1 MDIIYALARKVHVWL
16 GPATDEE
23 IDSVWPIFRTG
34 DPEPGFSFMDEA
46 YITIFHQ
53 TQDKK
58 VWSRCSDETT
68 SFSLCVKK
76 FFHRAWFTR
85 RWILQEVSL
94 AREVIVHC
102 GFHEVPWVRFHQ
114 GAHFHRSLLDS
125 GQRKHGVCSFA
136 TVARQ
141 ALETIESMETS
152 RAQKKDYVEGM
163 ERNPYHGI
171 KRVLW
176 LLEQYH
182 RANCVDERDRLYA
195 LYGLLL
201 STKLPP
207 LQVRPLMRVCPV
219 NYNIHFSHI
228 YTDFAA
234 AAVKSGHGFKVLAQ
248 VIEFG
253 GLSQQDECW
262 PSWVPSWNTE
272 KTMEDMNDML
282 TVHTKNPRFSPD
294 VSNAPERYY
303 FPSMKLGAE
312 DTTMFIQVSNSRAL
326 RFRGSTDRICEVQP
340 STCRLDL
347 LASLNTML
355 GRRFVV
361 HQFVVQASA
370 ISRDIAAW
378 LVIVAIINAPTMLSR
393 PCIEVEASL
402 TTPRVHDNFK
412 SRDYTEIHK
421 HIRKVFGLPLE
432 EEDPKWKYGLD
443 HDSFV
448 SEARRV
454 LQGLYPFRY
463 EHEGCAAFGIAFA
476 EVQTGDF
483 VFRTAEA
490 LSHKD
495 EDGVHMPPVS
505 GLIIRPYHQASPA
518 GPATFRLVSMCF
530 AYCHDVEEPELV
542 EVVLV

>member
-152 RAQKKDYVEGM
+152 RAQKKDYFEGM

-201 STKLPP
+201 K
-207 LQVRPLMRVCPV
+207 
-219 NYNIHFSHI
+219 Y
-228 YTDFAA
+228 
-234 AAVKSGHGFKVLAQ
+234 
-248 VIEFG
+248 
-253 GLSQQDECW
+253 
-262 PSWVPSWNTE
+262 
-272 KTMEDMNDML
+272 KT
-282 TVHTKNPRFSPD
+282 S
-294 VSNAPERYY
+294 
-303 FPSMKLGAE
+303 
-312 DTTMFIQVSNSRAL
+312 
-326 RFRGSTDRICEVQP
+326 P
-340 STCRLDL
+340 STSKTVDASMPSQLQHSL
-347 LASLNTML
+347 LAHLYRFC
-355 GRRFVV
+355 RRCGKIWSWFQSSRTSHRVWGT
-361 HQFVVQASA
+361 
-370 ISRDIAAW
+370 IS
-378 LVIVAIINAPTMLSR
+378 
-393 PCIEVEASL
+393 
-402 TTPRVHDNFK
+402 
-412 SRDYTEIHK
+412 
-421 HIRKVFGLPLE
+421 
-432 EEDPKWKYGLD
+432 
-443 HDSFV
+443 
-448 SEARRV
+448 ARRV
-454 LQGLYPFRY
+454 L
-463 EHEGCAAFGIAFA
+463 AFMG
-476 EVQTGDF
+476 T
-483 VFRTAEA
+483 
-490 LSHKD
+490 
-495 EDGVHMPPVS
+495 
-505 GLIIRPYHQASPA
+505 
-518 GPATFRLVSMCF
+518 
-530 AYCHDVEEPELV
+530 
-542 EVVLV
+542 